1 MVEKNYIMDSLS
13 ELDINKSNCNILH
26 IKMLEYHELNCSSKN
41 KHTFSCVL
49 DNVISCKFVE
59 YFFTCN
65 LIMWSSV
72 LAFEILFNVF
82 QCDTLKGLDI

>member
-1 MVEKNYIMDSLS
+1 MVEKITLWIHYQN
-13 ELDINKSNCNILH
+13 LDINKSNCNILH

-65 LIMWSSV
+65 LIM
-72 LAFEILFNVF
+72 
-82 QCDTLKGLDI
+82 